1 MKRLLCL
8 MLALALVSL
17 ALTGCRKKQEEP
29 AEEASSSSGPGYT
42 ATDGSQYMPSGEN
55 SVPDPLATLTP
66 QQMAAMQVGTPDDTL
81 SGEGAPPPEGGT
93 VAADDLFAPIDMGG
107 AEAQLPAAPAQE
119 AVTNTATEAPAV
131 YGDQVIQVV
140 NPMSYQYAA
149 VMDDTLDYTFN
160 YPTHWEH
167 VPGIYTVCY
176 REKVEQGDFP
186 ARVSVCRKKLVHTP
200 DELMLNEQLT
210 SYLKMVAEHYDEKTF
225 QTGTPE
231 KDIRFMGHKLALA
244 NTYLAYWGDIEVKG
258 YVVGVA
264 YNRTLYVLHFCATY
278 ADYAALDGVREYIV
292 NSCQLKEDEKKK

>member
-8 MLALALVSL
+8 MLALALMSL
-17 ALTGCRKKQEEP
+17 VLTGCRKKADEEP
-29 AEEASSSSGPGYT
+29 AEETASGGPGYT

-66 QQMAAMQVGTPDDTL
+66 QQLAAVQVGTPDDTL

-93 VAADDLFAPIDMGG
+93 VAAEDLFAPIDMGG
-107 AEAQLPAAPAQE
+107 AAPE
-119 AVTNTATEAPAV
+119 TVVNPTAEAPAV
-131 YGDQVIQVV
+131 YADQTVQAV
-140 NPMSYQYAA
+140 NPMSYTYAA

-160 YPTHWEH
+160 YPIQWEH

-278 ADYAALDGVREYIV
+278 ADYAALDSVRQYIV

>member
-8 MLALALVSL
+8 LLALSL
-17 ALTGCRKKQEEP
+17 LTLTLTGCRKKQEEAP
-29 AEEASSSSGPGYT
+29 AEETSASGGPGYT
-42 ATDGSQYMPSGEN
+42 ATDGSQYMPAGEN

-93 VAADDLFAPIDMGG
+93 VAADDLFAPIDMG
-107 AEAQLPAAPAQE
+107 EAAPTPE
-119 AVTNTATEAPAV
+119 TVTSAVTEAPVMYDEAQTV
-131 YGDQVIQVV
+131 QSI

-176 REKVEQGDFP
+176 REKVEPGDFP

-210 SYLKMVAEHYDEKTF
+210 SYLKMVAEHYDPKTF

-258 YVVGVA
+258 YVIGVA

-278 ADYAALDGVREYIV
+278 ADYAALDSVRQYIV
-292 NSCQLKEDEKKK
+292 NSAVLKDDGKK